1 MSVISIEGNI
11 GSGKSELIKNLKE
24 HSHLFSK
31 NIIFLKEPVDAWE
44 DITDEN
50 GKKMLA
56 KFYDDQKTYSFS
68 FQMMAY
74 ISRLAMLE
82 EVRNNNPDAI
92 IVTERSLYTDKYV
105 FAQML
110 YDDKMIEEVNMKIY
124 NKWFE
129 HFASKFQSKKIIY
142 VKTCPATCQER
153 ITNRGRE
160 GEHMALT
167 YLERCDV
174 YHDKMM
180 EHYSDNVMVIDGN
193 QDCFDNKDVLQDWIE
208 EIKNLVEKID

>member
-92 IVTERSLYTDKYV
+92 IVTERSLYTDKYIFAKMMYDDGNISEIDYKIYSNMYEHFINDFKLKKV
-105 FAQML
+105 IYINSEPNVCYERIIKRNRKGEDIPITYLCSCDLYHRDMIIKEFKNNIISYVDGNIDTCREEHWNNIFAQL
-110 YDDKMIEEVNMKIY
+110 KN
-124 NKWFE
+124 
-129 HFASKFQSKKIIY
+129 II
-142 VKTCPATCQER
+142 
-153 ITNRGRE
+153 IN
-160 GEHMALT
+160 
-167 YLERCDV
+167 
-174 YHDKMM
+174 
-180 EHYSDNVMVIDGN
+180 
-193 QDCFDNKDVLQDWIE
+193 
-208 EIKNLVEKID
+208 